1 MNMKKHLYTI
11 LLVPLALLSACAYNE
26 DYEVTENSTDA
37 FEIGDRYYYGCDSLT
52 CVTLSE
58 AVRTIGDQA
67 FFGSSIVSLGI
78 PSGVLYIGSNA
89 FNFCTNLTSI
99 TIDERNPV
107 FDSRDNCNAIIRT
120 VDDLLVYGCVGTSI
134 PQSVRSIAQFAFC
147 GCDGLGDLVL
157 PENVENIGDGAFSEC
172 HGLTSVVLPSHL
184 SQISTLAFSD
194 CPDLTSVVIPQSVA
208 TIGDGAFLHCCKLS
222 DIHVRNMT
230 PPQCG
235 YIAFFGTSATL
246 YVPRG
251 TREDYAFAY
260 GWRDFK
266 TIIEE

>member
-134 PQSVRSIAQFAFC
+134 PQSVRSIDQFAFC
-147 GCDGLGDLVL
+147 GCDRLGDLVL
-157 PENVENIGDGAFSEC
+157 PENVENIGDGAF
-172 HGLTSVVLPSHL
+172 
-184 SQISTLAFSD
+184 
-194 CPDLTSVVIPQSVA
+194 
-208 TIGDGAFLHCCKLS
+208 LHCCKLS
-222 DIHVRNMT
+222 DIHVQNMT

-251 TREDYAFAY
+251 TREDMHLLTDGVTSKQLLRSNLSQLYLVFYVLICTFVAWKIVY
-260 GWRDFK
+260 
-266 TIIEE
+266 